1 MREMVTKILD
11 SIFFQRNLIR
21 ICLASQ
27 FARSSEC
34 ERLEATSC
42 CSMTVSLVHEGLLDR
57 QENERICSDGAL
69 PVRWADNFRLIS
81 LAHRTSRKKKLP

>member
-1 MREMVTKILD
+1 MKSEETIMTLDADERHIAFQIESLLDSVCSMREMVTKILD
-11 SIFFQRNLIR
+11 SIFFQRNLIS

-42 CSMTVSLVHEGLLDR
+42 CSMTVSLVYE
-57 QENERICSDGAL
+57 
-69 PVRWADNFRLIS
+69 
-81 LAHRTSRKKKLP
+81 